1 MVYTMK
7 QKREIKDDCK
17 SFGLG
22 DWKMELHYRDGDA
35 WGGDGRTDWDER
47 EDSV

>member
-1 MVYTMK
+1 MK

-35 WGGDGRTDWDER
+35 WGWGWKDER